1 MILTDNTSTASATRG
16 FHIIKATSND
26 AYIYNYE
33 NTAMVFGTNSAERLR
48 ITSTGNVGIGT
59 ATNINNKLV
68 VHQNTGTG
76 GVAGVTCFPLRISA
90 GAFDDVTYTTGTFIG
105 LATEHASTTW
115 SKCGIGH
122 VRTGSFDRG
131 SIVFLCNN
139 VENTNSCTMSDE
151 RMRITSTGNVV
162 IGGNVNVGSST
173 NAILHVYGSDPNSVI
188 GCFKHPNNSQGIG
201 IGWDTIFALG
211 NGSAT
216 VGTGNQSIRLVPLG
230 TGVVNVQGN
239 LTATGTKSWI
249 IKHPILE
256 NKDLMHVCIEGP
268 RADNLYRGRKQ
279 LVNGECEVN
288 LDLECNTTGGM
299 TEGTFV
305 LINKNIQVFVNNN
318 ETFDKVVGKVVG
330 NKIIVECDNVNASCF
345 IDWLVIGERNDNEII
360 NNLNTS
366 SSGSVIV
373 EIDRVVQQMQEN
385 IPSTSNTSNVY

>member
-1 MILTDNTSTASATRG
+1 MIAKRVEWWVSGSEAGCWYGMWVTTGGN
-16 FHIIKATSND
+16 
-26 AYIYNYE
+26 IYYN
-33 NTAMVFGTNSAERLR
+33 
-48 ITSTGNVGIGT
+48 TGNVGIGT
-59 ATNINNKLV
+59 ATVSTILDIYKSSYTGPLLCLDTGV
-68 VHQNTGTG
+68 V
-76 GVAGVTCFPLRISA
+76 SA
-90 GAFDDVTYTTGTFIG
+90 GAGVMPQAIGKPLLRLGKLGYSQTTGDYY
-105 LATEHASTTW
+105 
-115 SKCGIGH
+115 GIGFGYAPLITDFNCAEIGTLITSTAGNE
-122 VRTGSFDRG
+122 TGDL
-131 SIVFLCNN
+131 VFSTRPNGTN
-139 VENTNSCTMSDE
+139 VAATE
-151 RMRITSTGNVV
+151 RMRITSTGNVM

-173 NAILHVYGSDPNSVI
+173 NPMLHVYGSDPNNII

-201 IGWDTIFALG
+201 IGWDGIFGLG
-211 NGSAT
+211 NGSGT
-216 VGTGNQSIRLVPLG
+216 VGTGSQNIRLVPLG
-230 TGVVNVQGN
+230 TGVVNVLGN